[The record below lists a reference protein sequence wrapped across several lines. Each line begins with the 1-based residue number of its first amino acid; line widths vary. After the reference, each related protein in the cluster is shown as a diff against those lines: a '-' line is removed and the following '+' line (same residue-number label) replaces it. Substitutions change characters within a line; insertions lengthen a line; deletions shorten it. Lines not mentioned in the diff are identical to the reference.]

1 MRTIKSFVRR
11 TGRKTSGQHSAIN
24 QLWSEY
30 GVNFSKKKLNFYSLY
45 RNNFPIH
52 LEIGFGNGEA
62 LIASAESNTDKNYL
76 GIEVYDSGIGSCLI
90 KAKKKQINNIKI
102 CSGDARDVLE
112 LQIADKSLERIN
124 IYFPD
129 PWPKKRHH
137 KRRLIQ
143 KDFLRLCA
151 SKLKKTGQLHIAT
164 DWNNYAEHIMEI
176 IEKNTDFI
184 VSKHLKH
191 NGKIKLERPTTKFE
205 KKGLKKGHFIWDWV
219 LTKISLG

>member
-1 MRTIKSFVRR
+1 M
-11 TGRKTSGQHSAIN
+11 
-24 QLWSEY
+24 
-30 GVNFSKKKLNFYSLY
+30 NFSKKKLNFCSLY
-45 RNNFPIH
+45 RNNYPVQ

-62 LIASAESNTDKNYL
+62 LIASAESNAYKNYL
-76 GIEVYDSGIGSCLI
+76 GIEVYDSGIGSCLN

-102 CSGDARDVLE
+102 CSGDAHDVLE
-112 LQIADKSLERIN
+112 VQIADKSLERIN

-164 DWNNYAEHIMEI
+164 DWNNYAEHIIEI

>member
-1 MRTIKSFVRR
+1 M
-11 TGRKTSGQHSAIN
+11 
-24 QLWSEY
+24 
-30 GVNFSKKKLNFYSLY
+30 Y

-112 LQIADKSLERIN
+112 VQIADKSLERIN

-164 DWNNYAEHIMEI
+164 DWNNYAEHIIEI
-176 IEKNTDFI
+176 IEKNNDFI

-219 LTKISLG
+219 LTKIS

>member
-1 MRTIKSFVRR
+1 M
-11 TGRKTSGQHSAIN
+11 
-24 QLWSEY
+24 
-30 GVNFSKKKLNFYSLY
+30 NFSKKKLNFYSLY
-45 RNNFPIH
+45 RNNFPVH

-112 LQIADKSLERIN
+112 VQIADKSLERIN

-164 DWNNYAEHIMEI
+164 DWNNYAEHIIEI

-191 NGKIKLERPTTKFE
+191 NGKIKLDRPTTKFE

-219 LTKISLG
+219 LTKIS

>member
-1 MRTIKSFVRR
+1 M
-11 TGRKTSGQHSAIN
+11 
-24 QLWSEY
+24 
-30 GVNFSKKKLNFYSLY
+30 NFSKKKLNFYSLY

-112 LQIADKSLERIN
+112 VQIADKSLERIN

-164 DWNNYAEHIMEI
+164 DWNNYAEHIIEI

>member
-1 MRTIKSFVRR
+1 LRTIKSFVRR
-11 TGRKTSGQHSAIN
+11 TGRKTSGQHSAIK

-30 GVNFSKKKLNFYSLY
+30 GVDFSKKKLNFYSLY

-62 LIASAESNTDKNYL
+62 LIANAESNNDKNYF

-112 LQIADKSLERIN
+112 VQIADKSLERIN

-164 DWNNYAEHIMEI
+164 DWNNYAEHIIEI

-219 LTKISLG
+219 LTKIS

>member
-1 MRTIKSFVRR
+1 M
-11 TGRKTSGQHSAIN
+11 
-24 QLWSEY
+24 
-30 GVNFSKKKLNFYSLY
+30 NFSKKKLNFYSLY

-112 LQIADKSLERIN
+112 VQIADKSLERIN

>member
-1 MRTIKSFVRR
+1 
-11 TGRKTSGQHSAIN
+11 
-24 QLWSEY
+24 
-30 GVNFSKKKLNFYSLY
+30 VNFSKKKLNFCSLY
-45 RNNFPIH
+45 RNNYPVQ

-62 LIASAESNTDKNYL
+62 LIASAESNAYKNYL
-76 GIEVYDSGIGSCLI
+76 GIEVYDSGIGSCLN

-102 CSGDARDVLE
+102 CSGDAHDVLE
-112 LQIADKSLERIN
+112 VQIADKSLERIN

-164 DWNNYAEHIMEI
+164 DWNNYAEHIIEI

>member
-1 MRTIKSFVRR
+1 M
-11 TGRKTSGQHSAIN
+11 
-24 QLWSEY
+24 
-30 GVNFSKKKLNFYSLY
+30 NFSKKKLNFYSLY

-112 LQIADKSLERIN
+112 VQIADKSLERIN

-164 DWNNYAEHIMEI
+164 DWNNYAEHIIEI

-219 LTKISLG
+219 LTKIS